1 MTRLW
6 LGVGAESQVGPNEIK
21 ACILGETGLP
31 PESVGTIDVRDRHAF
46 VDVAAGHVAGILAKL
61 NRTSLGGRKLKA
73 KTA

>member
-6 LGVGAESQVGPNEIK
+6 LGIGTENQVGSDEIK
-21 ACILGETGLP
+21 GCILGETGLP
-31 PESVGTIDVRDRHAF
+31 PESVGVIDVRERHAF
-46 VDVAAGHVAGILAKL
+46 VDVSAGHAAGILAKL